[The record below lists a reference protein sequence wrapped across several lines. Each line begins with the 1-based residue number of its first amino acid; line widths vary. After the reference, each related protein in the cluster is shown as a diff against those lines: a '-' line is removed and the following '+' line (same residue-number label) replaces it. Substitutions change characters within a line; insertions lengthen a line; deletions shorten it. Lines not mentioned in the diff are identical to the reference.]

1 MEIAGFV
8 FDRPA
13 SRIIFGA
20 GSLGRVAE
28 EVRSLGAARA
38 LVLSTPGQRALAE
51 DVARLLGDLSAGV
64 YPEAV
69 MHVPIETARA
79 AREAARRFQADCC
92 VAIGGGSTVGLGK
105 AIALE
110 SSLPI
115 LAIPTTYAGSE
126 MTPIYGI
133 TETGVKKTGRDR
145 RVLPK
150 TVIYD
155 PNLTLTL
162 PPGIAGTSAMNA
174 IAHCVEALYAY
185 DGNPVVS
192 LMAAEGIRALSR
204 AAPVVVSEPVSEL
217 DKLAARTE
225 ALYGA
230 WLAGT
235 ALGSVSMGIHHKLCH
250 TLGGT
255 FNLPHAEVHTVIL
268 PHAAAFNRA
277 AAAEAMRI
285 VGEALGAPDAAAGL
299 YDLAARL
306 HAPLSLKELGMP
318 REGIARA
325 AELATQSPYRN
336 PREVE
341 YDGVV
346 ELLGNAWDGT
356 RPA

>member
-20 GSLGRVAE
+20 GSLGRVGE
-28 EVRSLGAARA
+28 EVRSLGATRA

-51 DVARLLGDLSAGV
+51 DVARLLGRPFRGRV
-64 YPEAV
+64 PEAV

-133 TETGVKKTGRDR
+133 AETGVKKTGRDR

-155 PNLTLTL
+155 PNL
-162 PPGIAGTSAMNA
+162 
-174 IAHCVEALYAY
+174 
-185 DGNPVVS
+185 
-192 LMAAEGIRALSR
+192 R
-204 AAPVVVSEPVSEL
+204 
-217 DKLAARTE
+217 
-225 ALYGA
+225 
-230 WLAGT
+230 
-235 ALGSVSMGIHHKLCH
+235 
-250 TLGGT
+250 
-255 FNLPHAEVHTVIL
+255 
-268 PHAAAFNRA
+268 
-277 AAAEAMRI
+277 
-285 VGEALGAPDAAAGL
+285 
-299 YDLAARL
+299 
-306 HAPLSLKELGMP
+306 
-318 REGIARA
+318 
-325 AELATQSPYRN
+325 
-336 PREVE
+336 
-341 YDGVV
+341 
-346 ELLGNAWDGT
+346 
-356 RPA
+356 